1 MTTPQKRPL
10 LTAESTFGFSER
22 INHETRP
29 DRGRNTHTDP
39 KTPKFCGP
47 SRQSAGRWL
56 REAGTIPRR
65 LVTEAKRTGSRAISR
80 CVRAIVPCALQ
91 RDQYRGDGLKPF
103 WKASRRLFSSVEQ
116 RPLPIGSH
124 RSAAGA
130 VERTG
135 PERLVVFSSTLPG
148 LSFRI
153 SHPNRRYTNPRRS
166 RAVSIVT
173 SSHFWATL
181 SQAAAI
187 WRKIAR
193 SRSVL
198 ALSAQRKC
206 SSAFL

>member
-1 MTTPQKRPL
+1 MQ
-10 LTAESTFGFSER
+10 
-22 INHETRP
+22 
-29 DRGRNTHTDP
+29 GRYP
-39 KTPKFCGP
+39 G
-47 SRQSAGRWL
+47 GWL
-56 REAGTIPRR
+56 
-65 LVTEAKRTGSRAISR
+65 TEAKRTGSRPISR

-103 WKASRRLFSSVEQ
+103 WMALRRLFSSVEQ
-116 RPLPIGSH
+116 GRYRLGRH

-148 LSFRI
+148 LSFRTR
-153 SHPNRRYTNPRRS
+153 HPNRRYTNPRRS

-173 SSHFWATL
+173 SSHFSATL

-187 WRKIAR
+187 CRKIAR